1 MICIYS
7 QLTAWKAK
15 HHHVSNIHFHWFHI
29 LYSVGTVGTSNFEM
43 SHQKSGLPLLSQPA
57 TPVSPERA
65 AILDFCSPVAS
76 HSLFVGSVG

>member
-43 SHQKSGLPLLSQPA
+43 THGKRRLSA
-57 TPVSPERA
+57 IIARSDSSSTERA
-65 AILDFCSPVAS
+65 AILDFSSPVAS
-76 HSLFVGSVG
+76 HTLFVGSVG